1 MPGDYPLS
9 VLVIGGSQGAR
20 ILSDVVP
27 PALAD
32 LPWNVVQNLRVSHQ
46 ARIEDQPRVS
56 QFYAENGITA
66 EVETFFEDIAK
77 RMSEA
82 QLVISRAGASSVA
95 DIAVIGR
102 PSILVPLAIAL
113 RDEQSS
119 NASALVQAGAA
130 ILCKEA
136 DFEVGPLNAILT
148 DFFDKPEAALKMAQ
162 AAGKSGVENATDQ
175 LAALMHKVIE
185 GANS

>member
-1 MPGDYPLS
+1 M
-9 VLVIGGSQGAR
+9 
-20 ILSDVVP
+20 
-27 PALAD
+27 
-32 LPWNVVQNLRVSHQ
+32 QNLRVSHQ
-46 ARIEDQPRVS
+46 ARIEDQLRVS

-66 EVETFFEDIAK
+66 EVETFFDDIAT
-77 RMSEA
+77 RMSDA

-119 NASALVQAGAA
+119 NASVLVQAGAA

-148 DFFDKPEAALKMAQ
+148 DFFDKPSNLGPQ
-162 AAGKSGVENATDQ
+162 AENS
-175 LAALMHKVIE
+175 LPFPSLM
-185 GANS
+185 